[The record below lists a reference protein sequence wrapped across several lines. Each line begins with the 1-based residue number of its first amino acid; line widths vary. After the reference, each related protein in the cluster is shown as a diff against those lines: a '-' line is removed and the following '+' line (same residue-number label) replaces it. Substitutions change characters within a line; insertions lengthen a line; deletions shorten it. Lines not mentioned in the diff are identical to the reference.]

1 MDTTRF
7 IRNFTLFKEALQ
19 KQNFNNKDLNTTS
32 MQAALQSEQLALNEE
47 AQDLQSEQ
55 VRAKMQID
63 FLSMQA
69 NLQNAKAETLN
80 KLIQCQAML
89 KSLKDNA
96 MINRANA
103 LVSLLQVQANAAN
116 GITPS
121 NFEAAFKIIT
131 QIGSEYNQITLHN
144 FNNGM
149 NVSVSTQQEKEQ
161 TNKLATILNNLS
173 KELEKLNEQSE
184 VDSIQVF
191 SDKLEI
197 LKDMPTRLWG
207 FSTLSNAEEGFYNEQ
222 DEQIA
227 SGSVCLFKSDKVGKH
242 IITFKARN
250 SKKSLSKNIT
260 ISVIANKLKERTNQ

>member
-7 IRNFTLFKEALQ
+7 IRNFFLFKEALQ

-47 AQDLQSEQ
+47 AQGLQSEQ
-55 VRAKMQID
+55 IMAKMQID
-63 FLSMQA
+63 FLGMQA

-116 GITPS
+116 GITES
-121 NFEAAFKIIT
+121 NFESAFKIIS
-131 QIGSEYNQITLHN
+131 QIGSDYSDEVPL
-144 FNNGM
+144 NNWKM
-149 NVSVSTQQEKEQ
+149 IMKDKEQ
-161 TNKLATILNNLS
+161 TNELKIILNNLS

-184 VDSIQVF
+184 VNSIQVF
-191 SDKLEI
+191 SDKLEV
-197 LKDMPTRLWG
+197 LKDAPVKLWG

-222 DEQIA
+222 NEQIA
-227 SGSVCLFKSDKVGKH
+227 SGSVCLFRSDKVGKH
-242 IITFKARN
+242 IITFKAN
-250 SKKSLSKNIT
+250 NTKINLAKNIT
-260 ISVIANKLKERTNQ
+260 ISVIANKLKERIN

>member
-7 IRNFTLFKEALQ
+7 IRNFVLFKEALQ
-19 KQNFNNKDLNTTS
+19 KQNFNNKELNTTS

-47 AQDLQSEQ
+47 AQGLQSEQ

-69 NLQNAKAETLN
+69 NLQSAKAETLN

-116 GITPS
+116 GITPA
-121 NFEAAFKIIT
+121 NFEAAFKIIG
-131 QIGSEYNQITLHN
+131 QIGSEYNQITL
-144 FNNGM
+144 NNSNDGS
-149 NVSVSTQQEKEQ
+149 VSVSVQEKEQ
-161 TNKLATILNNLS
+161 TNELKTILNNLS

-184 VDSIQVF
+184 VNSIQVF
-191 SDKLEI
+191 SDKLEV
-197 LKDMPTRLWG
+197 LKDAPTRLWG
-207 FSTLSNAEEGFYNEQ
+207 FSTLSNATEGFYDKNDQ
-222 DEQIA
+222 LLA
-227 SGSVCLFKSDKVGKH
+227 SGSVCLFRSDKVGKH
-242 IITFKARN
+242 TITFKASN
-250 SKKSLSKNIT
+250 TKTILSKSIT
-260 ISVIANKLKERTNQ
+260 IGVIANKLKERTN

>member
-1 MDTTRF
+1 MARF
-7 IRNFTLFKEALQ
+7 IRNFALFKEALQ

-47 AQDLQSEQ
+47 AQGLQSEQ
-55 VRAKMQID
+55 VRSKMQID
-63 FLSMQA
+63 FLGMQA

-116 GITPS
+116 GITAS
-121 NFEAAFKIIT
+121 NFEAAFKIIA
-131 QIGSEYNQITLHN
+131 QIGSEYNQITL
-144 FNNGM
+144 NNGS
-149 NVSVSTQQEKEQ
+149 VSVNEKEQ
-161 TNKLATILNNLS
+161 TNELKTILNNLS

-184 VDSIQVF
+184 VNSIQVF
-191 SDKLEI
+191 SDKLEV
-197 LKDMPTRLWG
+197 LKDAPLKLWG
-207 FSTLSNAEEGFYNEQ
+207 FSTLSNANEGFYNEQ

-227 SGSVCLFKSDKVGKH
+227 SGSVCLFRSDKVGKH
-242 IITFKARN
+242 TIAFKAIKDN
-250 SKKSLSKNIT
+250 ITLSKNIT
-260 ISVIANKLKERTNQ
+260 ISVIANKLKERTN

>member
-7 IRNFTLFKEALQ
+7 INNFLLFKEALQ
-19 KQNFNNKDLNTTS
+19 KQNFNNKELNTTS
-32 MQAALQSEQLALNEE
+32 MQAALQSEQLALSEQ

-121 NFEAAFKIIT
+121 NFEAAFKIIS
-131 QIGSEYNQITLHN
+131 QIGNEYNQITLN
-144 FNNGM
+144 NSNNGSF
-149 NVSVSTQQEKEQ
+149 SVSTQEKEQ
-161 TNKLATILNNLS
+161 TNELKNILNNLS

-184 VDSIQVF
+184 VNSIQVF
-191 SDKLEI
+191 SDKLEV
-197 LKDMPTRLWG
+197 LKDAPTRLWG
-207 FSTLSNAEEGFYNEQ
+207 FSTLSNATEGFYNEQ
-222 DEQIA
+222 KEQIA
-227 SGSVCLFKSDKVGKH
+227 SGSVCLFRSDRIGKH
-242 IITFKARN
+242 TITFEAINAKT
-250 SKKSLSKNIT
+250 SLSKNIT
-260 ISVIANKLKERTNQ
+260 ISVIANKLKERIN